1 MANTFQGSF
10 QGVDETFLEGGNRI
24 VDALAFFSS
33 WMTCRSRMMKSSIHT
48 SSLSVIQDGM
58 DQAKFRMPRFRS
70 SQRRSKLS
78 ERLFRPTMHILAC
91 WLHGHS
97 LRFYVSNED
106 MPKNSETSCEATAR
120 ALSDAFTEVGS
131 LPLTLYVQ
139 HDGTYR
145 EAKNQFYMS
154 FLLVLTVLQV
164 FRQCYISFLRPGH
177 SHEDVDQ
184 IFSQV
189 SGMLSSQTFS
199 NPDELV
205 DLLNLTCQPDTRA
218 QSLRQKKRRL
228 DRVAA
233 SSCRLD
239 QTAQWKEWVAVAG
252 VKLKGLR
259 LLLIRK

>member
-1 MANTFQGSF
+1 MDDLPLKD
-10 QGVDETFLEGGNRI
+10 DEVFDPHELP
-24 VDALAFFSS
+24 FSHPG
-33 WMTCRSRMMKSSIHT
+33 RH
-48 SSLSVIQDGM
+48 G
-58 DQAKFRMPRFRS
+58 P
-70 SQRRSKLS
+70 SKISHAAIPLIAEAQQV
-78 ERLFRPTMHILAC
+78 ERAPILAC

-106 MPKNSETSCEATAR
+106 MPKNSETSCDATAR